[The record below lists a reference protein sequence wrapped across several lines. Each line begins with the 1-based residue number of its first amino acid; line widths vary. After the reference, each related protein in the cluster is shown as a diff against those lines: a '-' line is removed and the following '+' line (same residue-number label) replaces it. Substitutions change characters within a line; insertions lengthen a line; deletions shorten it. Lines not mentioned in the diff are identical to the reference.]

1 MSRQLRLSLRAKRG
15 APDRRSH
22 DLVNFNNE
30 E

>member
-1 MSRQLRLSLRAKRG
+1 MSRQLRLTSSAVRG

-22 DLVNFNNE
+22 DLVDFNNE